1 MEGVS
6 KNGILTLA
14 LVGVPFFETHPT
26 TPSPPFNPFSS
37 LNCEL
42 KFSCNIQ
49 YFSEMNTRN
58 RCIYFTHFIMGIDEH
73 GVPKGDDV
81 LP

>member
-1 MEGVS
+1 MEYSFS
-6 KNGILTLA
+6 KVFHFLK
-14 LVGVPFFETHPT
+14 H
-26 TPSPPFNPFSS
+26 TPPKPPPSPLPPFNHFSS

-49 YFSEMNTRN
+49 YFSEMNTWN
-58 RCIYFTHFIMGIDEH
+58 RYIFHTFLIMGIDEH
-73 GVPKGDDV
+73 RVPKGDDV